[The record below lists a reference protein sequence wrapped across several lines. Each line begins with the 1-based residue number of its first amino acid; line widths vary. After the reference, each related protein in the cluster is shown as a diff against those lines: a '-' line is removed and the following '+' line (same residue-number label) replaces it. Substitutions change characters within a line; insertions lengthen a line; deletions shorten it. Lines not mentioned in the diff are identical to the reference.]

1 VCGILGV
8 IAKQGQSLNLT
19 DSDLVAMRDT
29 MLARGPDEAGL
40 VRIQNRTA
48 LAHRRLSIRDI
59 AEGQQPWISSDNRY
73 TLVYNGELYNT
84 DELEQKTSS
93 HFSEPLRTHCDTE
106 LLMRAF
112 QVWGADTPEQLRGM
126 FACGFYDSK
135 LNRLTLLRDRF
146 GIKPLYY
153 AWVGNEFV
161 FASSPAAILKHP
173 RFVPEPYWPA
183 ITHYLQTL
191 RTTFDDKT
199 LIKGIHQLPAGCHL
213 QLDETGMQISRYWDY
228 PCSSNTT
235 SYAETLELFEQGF
248 AEAVKT
254 RMVSDV
260 PVGMMLSGGVDSSL
274 LGTYVKKHLG
284 NNFVAECGV
293 GNNGYTTDDE
303 TFATIAA
310 EHLGCQFQTVRLN
323 EHEYRESWGKLIQE
337 NAMPLATPS
346 DVIIY
351 HLAQS
356 LKQQVGVVLGG
367 EGADELLCG
376 YSTLHG
382 AGRDYDLLQQIAQ
395 HPESIFPALRKRF
408 ADSFTRTYWTDSFSS
423 LAEHYFSLAS
433 LIPSQGIS
441 MLLKSQRYDEEE
453 ILFCYQKMLSQ
464 HAGCQEDQSKTSI
477 GLAGMTHLLH
487 RVNLETLLARLDRST
502 MAASL
507 EARVPFT
514 DHHLIEKIWP
524 TPLEHRIRVN
534 PQCPDPYQ
542 SATEL
547 DQRGELQTKR
557 ILRDIASRTLPAKLA
572 LRKKESFPT
581 PVSSWLQGP
590 WKQWSEKRLLQ
601 SSFLH
606 EHFHNKPLQELA
618 HNPQAAGMWT
628 WPLLN
633 LAIWSDQIFS

>member
-1 VCGILGV
+1 MCGILGV
-8 IAKQGQSLNLT
+8 IAKPGQGLNLT
-19 DSDLVAMRDT
+19 DSDLIAMRDT
-29 MLARGPDEAGL
+29 MIARGPDDAGL
-40 VRIQNRTA
+40 VRIQNRVA

-59 AEGQQPWISSDNRY
+59 AEGQQPWASDDGRY
-73 TLVYNGELYNT
+73 ALVYNGELYNT
-84 DELEQKTSS
+84 NELEQKTAS
-93 HFSEPLRTHCDTE
+93 HFSTPLRTHCDTE

-112 QVWGADTPEQLRGM
+112 QVWGAETPQHLRSM
-126 FACGFYDSK
+126 LACGFYDSK
-135 LNRLTLLRDRF
+135 QNRLTLMRDRF

-153 AWVGNEFV
+153 AWVGNDFV

-173 RFVPEPYWPA
+173 RFVAQPYWPA
-183 ITHYLQTL
+183 INHYLQTL

-199 LIKGIHQLPAGCHL
+199 LIEGIHQLPAGCLL
-213 QLDETGMQISRYWDY
+213 QLDDAGLKISRYWNY
-228 PCSSNTT
+228 PHSENTA
-235 SYAETLELFEQGF
+235 SYAETLEMFEQGF
-248 AEAVKT
+248 AEAVRV

-293 GNNGYTTDDE
+293 GKNGQTPEDE
-303 TFATIAA
+303 IYASLAA
-310 EHLGCQFQTVRLN
+310 EHLGCQFQTVAVN
-323 EHEYRESWGKLIQE
+323 ESEYRETWSELIQE

-351 HLAQS
+351 HLAKS

-376 YSTLHG
+376 YSALHG
-382 AGRDYDLLQQIAQ
+382 AGRDFDLLQQISH
-395 HPESIFPALRKRF
+395 HPDSIFPALRKRF

-423 LAEHYFSLAS
+423 LSEHYFSLAS
-433 LIPSQGIS
+433 LIPFQGIT
-441 MLLKSQRYDEEE
+441 MLLKSGLNYEEE
-453 ILFCYQKMLSQ
+453 ILSYYQGLLNQYS
-464 HAGCQEDQSKTSI
+464 DSKDKNSTTSP

-514 DHHLIEKIWP
+514 DHHLIERIWS
-524 TPLEHRIRVN
+524 TPFEHRIRVK
-534 PQCPDPYQ
+534 PDCPDPYQ

-547 DQRGELQTKR
+547 DLRGELETKR
-557 ILRDIASRTLPAKLA
+557 ILRDVASRTLPQKLA

-590 WKQWSEKRLLQ
+590 WKQWSETRLKQ
-601 SSFLH
+601 SPFLH
-606 EHFHNKPLQELA
+606 EYFHNKPLQELA
-618 HNPQAAGMWT
+618 QNPEAAGMWI
-628 WPLLN
+628 WPLMN
-633 LAIWSDQIFS
+633 LAIWGDEIFS